1 MQDMHRSTV
10 FSDHVHQLLSSCFHL
25 CAPYKFIYF
34 SWMQC
39 LLTLYWK
46 RHRAHCIRSFE
57 PHVKNMVSSNKYR
70 NYPSV
75 PVVRKGEVLYACTVD
90 QILSQTQF
98 KDRLKLVSSLIKM
111 AFPRSAPVQHVCVWR
126 QARNT
131 LKYFIMQCI
140 LGRVF

>member
-1 MQDMHRSTV
+1 MHKSTV
-10 FSDHVHQLLSSCFHL
+10 FSDRVHQLLSSCFHL

-46 RHRAHCIRSFE
+46 QHGAHCVHSSE
-57 PHVKNMVSSNKYR
+57 PSVKNTVSSNKYR

-75 PVVRKGEVLYACTVD
+75 PVVRKGEVLYMYTCTVD
-90 QILSQTQF
+90 QILSQTWSR
-98 KDRLKLVSSLIKM
+98 DRLKLVSSLIKM
-111 AFPRSAPVQHVCVWR
+111 AFQHSAPIQHVCVWR